1 MDKNM
6 IQEYHQRWTV

>member
-6 IQEYHQRWTV
+6 IYRQYA